1 MAADPAAIA
10 PAAAPAVPPTAPPAV
25 AAATAPAVA
34 ADARLA
40 LQAVLGNASIYLPQE
55 HWFKLLQDKGREM
68 TEIKAVTYPPNDRK
82 VKTHNINHGRWFYPD
97 LYKLAEDVFKL
108 FDAKQDI
115 HFKQLPK
122 ERQTTA
128 TIHAILTI
136 ASCCIFYSCND
147 LNNNKQGFDNFI
159 SVPSMLPVMDFIL
172 LHKPH

>member
-1 MAADPAAIA
+1 MLNFSHIAHLLSLLSRENLAADPAAIA

-34 ADARLA
+34 ADAHLA

-82 VKTHNINHGRWFYPD
+82 VKTCNINHGRCFYPD
-97 LYKLAEDVFKL
+97 LYKIAEEVFKL

-115 HFKQLPK
+115 HFEQLPK
-122 ERQTTA
+122 ECQKTA
-128 TIHAILTI
+128 TIHAIRKTI
-136 ASCCIFYSCND
+136 ASCHIFY
-147 LNNNKQGFDNFI
+147 QQQTR
-159 SVPSMLPVMDFIL
+159 V
-172 LHKPH
+172 